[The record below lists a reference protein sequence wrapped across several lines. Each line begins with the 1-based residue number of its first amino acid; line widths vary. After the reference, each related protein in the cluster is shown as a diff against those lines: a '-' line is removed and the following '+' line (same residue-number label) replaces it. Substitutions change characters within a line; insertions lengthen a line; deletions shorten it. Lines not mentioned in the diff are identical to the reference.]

1 MKRSAIL
8 DSLAAMTSG
17 ECRFVGRVDIHV
29 YCWAP
34 CDLVDMPTGRK
45 GWQRRPPKY
54 KVFTGDDESHPW
66 EPGGW
71 LEPEEAAARVATLL
85 KEDA

>member
-45 GWQRRPPKY
+45 G
-54 KVFTGDDESHPW
+54 
-66 EPGGW
+66 
-71 LEPEEAAARVATLL
+71 
-85 KEDA
+85 